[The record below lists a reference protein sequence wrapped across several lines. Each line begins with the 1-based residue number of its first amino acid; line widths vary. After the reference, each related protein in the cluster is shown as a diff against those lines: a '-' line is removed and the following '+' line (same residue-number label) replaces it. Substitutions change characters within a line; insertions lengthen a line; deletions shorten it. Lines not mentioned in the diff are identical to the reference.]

1 MPMGW
6 GWPTCWFVIGGCCL
20 FSRMFC
26 STEVNEF
33 LAGKKYDVT
42 DDQADANIFFS
53 DFGKRFQS
61 SGEKS
66 QMKSV

>member
-1 MPMGW
+1 
-6 GWPTCWFVIGGCCL
+6 
-20 FSRMFC
+20 MFC
-26 STEVNEF
+26 SAEVKEF
-33 LAGKKYDVT
+33 FAGKKYDAT